1 LSDMTNKIE
10 GLSGVLDRGLI
21 KTEPQVVA
29 GHGVDGVLPK
39 AVVFP
44 TDVKQVAEVVKY
56 ANREALSLVPWGCGT
71 KIGLGYPPKRLD
83 MVVSTSRLNQ
93 ITDVD
98 AANLTMTV
106 RAGVRFRDAQ
116 ARVASEEN
124 RCYLPLE
131 DPVTEGDEMV
141 CSEREHTGC
150 FIPLDPPHS
159 DRATV
164 GGILATNATG
174 PRRLL
179 YGLPRDI
186 VLGVRF
192 VAPNGEIIGAG
203 GKTVKNVSGYDV
215 SKLMIGSAGS
225 LGILC
230 EMTLRLLPLPE
241 RMETILIGFGTLEDA
256 GVFAER
262 IFASTLLPA
271 AVEVM
276 NTAAFDALALVA
288 KPGLGG
294 NPFVVAVALE
304 AFEEQVKRMMSDVRD
319 AAKASKAVTDAI
331 LDEQGHRDFWRAVSN
346 LDGSASAGCD
356 SFVSLKLN
364 YPISEWKS
372 VMASVRDSLKAS
384 NFPHTILTHA
394 GSGVG
399 LVGLLVQG
407 KDGDAKGRVAKAVHQ
422 ILGQCR
428 AKGGNLV
435 VQRAPAPWK
444 ADLPVWGEPGE
455 DALIMKRIRQQLDPS
470 SILCPGRFV
479 AGM

>member
-1 LSDMTNKIE
+1 MSDMTSKIE
-10 GLSGVLDRGLI
+10 GLSVVIDKGLI
-21 KTEPQVVA
+21 KTEPHVLA

-116 ARVASEEN
+116 ARVASQEN

-150 FIPLDPPHS
+150 FIPLDPPYS

-164 GGILATNATG
+164 GGILAANSTG

-179 YGLPRDI
+179 YGRPRDI

-241 RMETILIGFGTLEDA
+241 KMETVLLGFGTLEGAWAFVD
-256 GVFAER
+256 R

-276 NTAAFDALALVA
+276 NGAAFDALALTA
-288 KPGLGG
+288 KPDMGG

-304 AFEEQVKRMMSDVRD
+304 AFEEQVKRMVSGMRD
-319 AAKASKAVTDAI
+319 AAKASEAATDAI
-331 LDEQGHRDFWRAVSN
+331 LDEEGHRGFWRAVSN
-346 LDGSASAGCD
+346 LDGSAAAGCEG
-356 SFVSLKLN
+356 FVSLKLN

-372 VMASVRDSLKAS
+372 VMGFLQESLKAS
-384 NFPHTILTHA
+384 NIPHTILAHA

-399 LVGLLVQG
+399 LIGLLEQG
-407 KDGDAKGRVAKAVHQ
+407 INGDAKGRVAKAVHQ
-422 ILGQCR
+422 ILAQCR

-435 VQRAPAPWK
+435 VQRAPVPWK

-455 DALIMKRIRQQLDPS
+455 DSLIMKRIRQQLDPL

>member
-1 LSDMTNKIE
+1 
-10 GLSGVLDRGLI
+10 LI
-21 KTEPQVVA
+21 KTDSQVLED
-29 GHGVDGVLPK
+29 HRVDGLIPQ

-44 TDVKQVAEVVKY
+44 TDLKQVAAVVKY
-56 ANREALSLVPWGCGT
+56 ASHENLSLVPWGGGT

-83 MVVSTSRLNQ
+83 MVVSTLRLNQ

-98 AANLTMTV
+98 SANLTMTV

-116 ARVASEEN
+116 TRVASEEN

-131 DPVTEGDEMV
+131 DPVTESDEMV
-141 CSEREHTGC
+141 CSDRERTGC

-164 GGILATNATG
+164 GGILAANSTG

-179 YGLPRDI
+179 YGRPRDI

-215 SKLMIGSAGS
+215 SKLMIGSGGS

-241 RMETILIGFGTLEDA
+241 RMETLLASFGSLEEVGA
-256 GVFAER
+256 FVEG
-262 IFASTLLPA
+262 IFASSLLPA

-276 NTAAFDALALVA
+276 NGAAFEALALAA
-288 KPGLGG
+288 KPELGRS
-294 NPFVVAVALE
+294 PFVVAVALE
-304 AFEEQVKRMMSDVRD
+304 AFEEQVNRMVSNMRD
-319 AAKASKAVTDAI
+319 AAKASKAATDAT
-331 LDEQGHRDFWRAVSN
+331 LDESGHRDFWRAVSN
-346 LDGSASAGCD
+346 LDHSASRGSTD
-356 SFVSLKLN
+356 FVSLKLN

-372 VMASVRDSLKAS
+372 MMGFVQDSLKAANLS
-384 NFPHTILTHA
+384 HTLLTHA

-399 LVGLLVQG
+399 LIGLRG
-407 KDGDAKGRVAKAVHQ
+407 EDGARDAKGRVAKAVRD
-422 ILGQCR
+422 ILVQCR
-428 AKGGNLV
+428 SKGGNLV
-435 VQRAPAPWK
+435 IQRAPAPWK
-444 ADLPVWGEPGE
+444 ADLPVWGELGE

-479 AGM
+479 TGI

>member
-1 LSDMTNKIE
+1 MTSKIE
-10 GLSGVLDRGLI
+10 GLSGIIDKGSI
-21 KTEPQVVA
+21 KTEPHVMV
-29 GHGVDGVLPK
+29 GHSVDGVLPK

-56 ANREALSLVPWGCGT
+56 ANREGLSLVPWGCGT

-116 ARVASEEN
+116 ARVASQEN

-141 CSEREHTGC
+141 CSDREHTGC

-164 GGILATNATG
+164 GGILASNSTG

-203 GKTVKNVSGYDV
+203 GKTVKNVSGYDI

-230 EMTLRLLPLPE
+230 ETTLRLLPLPE
-241 RMETILIGFGTLEDA
+241 KMETVLLGFKTLEDA
-256 GVFAER
+256 GAFTER

-276 NTAAFDALALVA
+276 NGTAFDVLSLNA
-288 KPGLGG
+288 KPDMGG

-304 AFEEQVKRMMSDVRD
+304 AFEEQVKRMVSGMRD
-319 AAKASKAVTDAI
+319 AAKASKAATDAI
-331 LDEQGHRDFWRAVSN
+331 LDEAAHMGFWRAVSH
-346 LDGSASAGCD
+346 LDGSASAGCEG
-356 SFVSLKLN
+356 FVSLKLN

-372 VMASVRDSLKAS
+372 VIGFVRDSLNAS
-384 NFPHTILTHA
+384 TILHTILTHA

-399 LVGLLVQG
+399 LIGLLVQG
-407 KDGDAKGRVAKAVHQ
+407 KDGDARGRVAKTVHQ

-435 VQRAPAPWK
+435 VQSAPALWK

-455 DALIMKRIRQQLDPS
+455 DALVMKRIREQLDPS
-470 SILCPGRFV
+470 ATLCPGRFV
-479 AGM
+479 AGI

>member
-1 LSDMTNKIE
+1 LSDMTSKIE
-10 GLSGVLDRGLI
+10 GLSGVVDKGLI
-21 KTEPQVVA
+21 KTEPHVLA

-56 ANREALSLVPWGCGT
+56 ANREALSLVPWGRGT
-71 KIGLGYPPKRLD
+71 KIGLGYPPKKLD

-106 RAGVRFRDAQ
+106 RAGVRFMDAQ
-116 ARVASEEN
+116 ARVASQEN

-131 DPVTEGDEMV
+131 DPVTESDEMV
-141 CSEREHTGC
+141 CSDREHTGC

-164 GGILATNATG
+164 GGILAANSTG

-192 VAPNGEIIGAG
+192 VAPSGEIIGAG
-203 GKTVKNVSGYDV
+203 GKTVKNVSGYDI

-241 RMETILIGFGTLEDA
+241 RMETILVGFGTLEDA
-256 GVFAER
+256 GAFAER
-262 IFASTLLPA
+262 IFASSLLPA

-276 NTAAFDALALVA
+276 NGVAFGALALNT
-288 KPGLGG
+288 KPDLGG
-294 NPFVVAVALE
+294 SPFVVAVALE
-304 AFEEQVKRMMSDVRD
+304 AFEEQVKRMVSGMRD
-319 AAKASKAVTDAI
+319 AAKASKAATDAI
-331 LDEQGHRDFWRAVSN
+331 LGEEGHRDFWRAVSN
-346 LDGSASAGCD
+346 LDGSACAGCD
-356 SFVSLKLN
+356 GYVSLKLN

-372 VMASVRDSLKAS
+372 VMGFVQDSLKAS
-384 NFPHTILTHA
+384 NISHTILTHA

-399 LVGLLVQG
+399 LIGLLVQG
-407 KDGDAKGRVAKAVHQ
+407 KDGDAKGQVANAVHQ

-428 AKGGNLV
+428 SKGGNLV

-444 ADLPVWGEPGE
+444 TDLPIWGEPGE
-455 DALIMKRIRQQLDPS
+455 DFLIMKRIRQQLDPL

-479 AGM
+479 SGI

>member
-1 LSDMTNKIE
+1 LSDMTSKIE
-10 GLSGVLDRGLI
+10 GLSDVVDKGLI
-21 KTEPQVVA
+21 KTAPHVLA

-56 ANREALSLVPWGCGT
+56 ANREALSLVPWGRGT
-71 KIGLGYPPKRLD
+71 KIGHGYPPKNLD

-106 RAGVRFRDAQ
+106 RAGVRFMDAQ
-116 ARVASEEN
+116 ARVASQEN

-131 DPVTEGDEMV
+131 DPVTESDEMV
-141 CSEREHTGC
+141 CSDREHTGC

-164 GGILATNATG
+164 GGILAANSTG

-203 GKTVKNVSGYDV
+203 GKTVKNVSGYDI

-241 RMETILIGFGTLEDA
+241 KMETILVGFGTLEGA
-256 GVFAER
+256 GAFVER
-262 IFASTLLPA
+262 IFVSSLLPA

-276 NTAAFDALALVA
+276 NGAAFDALALNA
-288 KPGLGG
+288 KPDLGG
-294 NPFVVAVALE
+294 SPFVVAVALE
-304 AFEEQVKRMMSDVRD
+304 AFEEQVKRMVSDMRD
-319 AAKASKAVTDAI
+319 AAKASKAATDAI
-331 LDEQGHRDFWRAVSN
+331 LDEESHRDFWRAVSN
-346 LDGSASAGCD
+346 LDGSACVGCD
-356 SFVSLKLN
+356 GFVSLKLN
-364 YPISEWKS
+364 YPISEWKP
-372 VMASVRDSLKAS
+372 VMGFVQDSLKAS
-384 NFPHTILTHA
+384 KITHTILTHA

-399 LVGLLVQG
+399 LIGLLVHDKNG
-407 KDGDAKGRVAKAVHQ
+407 EAKGQVAKAVHQ

-444 ADLPVWGEPGE
+444 TDLPVWGEPGE
-455 DALIMKRIRQQLDPS
+455 DFLIMKRIRQQLDPS

>member
-1 LSDMTNKIE
+1 LSDMTGKIE
-10 GLSGVLDRGLI
+10 GLSNVVDKGLI
-21 KTEPQVVA
+21 KTEPHVLA
-29 GHGVDGVLPK
+29 GHRVDGVLPK

-56 ANREALSLVPWGCGT
+56 ACRESLSLVPWGSGT

-98 AANLTMTV
+98 SANLTMTV

-131 DPVTEGDEMV
+131 DPVTESDEMV
-141 CSEREHTGC
+141 CSDRERTGC
-150 FIPLDPPHS
+150 FIPLDPPQS

-164 GGILATNATG
+164 GGILAANSTG

-186 VLGVRF
+186 LLGVRF

-241 RMETILIGFGTLEDA
+241 RMETILFGFGSLGEVGA
-256 GVFAER
+256 FVEW
-262 IFASTLLPA
+262 IFSSSLLPA

-276 NTAAFDALALVA
+276 NGAAFNGLPLAG
-288 KPGLGG
+288 KQDLGG
-294 NPFVVAVALE
+294 SPFVVAVALE
-304 AFEEQVKRMMSDVRD
+304 AFEEQVKRMVSGMQD
-319 AAKASKAVTDAI
+319 AARASKAATVTV
-331 LDEQGHRDFWRAVSN
+331 LDEDGHRDFWRAVSN
-346 LDGSASAGCD
+346 LESSARDGCD
-356 SFVSLKLN
+356 GFVSLKLN
-364 YPISEWKS
+364 YPISEWAS
-372 VMASVRDSLKAS
+372 VMRFVQDSLKAANIS
-384 NFPHTILTHA
+384 HTILTHA
-394 GSGVG
+394 GSGIG
-399 LVGLLVQG
+399 LVGLLMQ
-407 KDGDAKGRVAKAVHQ
+407 DRDMDAKGQVAKAVHG

-435 VQRAPAPWK
+435 VQSAPASWK
-444 ADLPVWGEPGE
+444 SDLPVWGEPGE
-455 DALIMKRIRQQLDPS
+455 DFLIMKRIRQQLDPS

-479 AGM
+479 VDI

>member
-1 LSDMTNKIE
+1 LSDMTSKIN
-10 GLSGVLDRGLI
+10 GLSGVIDEGLI
-21 KTEPQVVA
+21 KEEPQILA
-29 GHGVDGVLPK
+29 GYVVDGVLPK

-44 TDVKQVAEVVKY
+44 TDVKQVAELVKY
-56 ANREALSLVPWGCGT
+56 ANRETLSLVPWGGGT

-83 MVVSTSRLNQ
+83 IVVSTSRLNQ

-106 RAGVRFRDAQ
+106 RAGVRFKNAQ
-116 ARVASEEN
+116 ARVASQEN

-131 DPVTEGDEMV
+131 DPGAEGDEIV

-159 DRATV
+159 DRATM
-164 GGILATNATG
+164 GGILAANSTG

-192 VAPNGEIIGAG
+192 VAPSGEIIGAG

-241 RMETILIGFGTLEDA
+241 KMETLLLGFSTLENA
-256 GVFAER
+256 EAFAER
-262 IFASTLLPA
+262 IFGSTLLPA
-271 AVEVM
+271 ALEVM
-276 NTAAFDALALVA
+276 NRAAFHALGFTA
-288 KPGLGG
+288 KADMGE
-294 NPFVVAVALE
+294 NSFVVAVALE
-304 AFEEQVKRMMSDVRD
+304 AFEEQVIRMVSSMRD
-319 AAKASKAVTDAI
+319 AARASKSTTDAV
-331 LDEQGHRDFWRAVSN
+331 LDEEGHRDFWRAVSN
-346 LDGSASAGCD
+346 LDDSAAASCER
-356 SFVSLKLN
+356 FVSLKLN

-372 VMASVRDSLKAS
+372 VMGSVQASLSS
-384 NFPHTILTHA
+384 SSIPHTILTHA

-399 LVGLLVQG
+399 LVGLLVQSQ
-407 KDGDAKGRVAKAVHQ
+407 DGDAKDRVAAAVYQ
-422 ILGQCR
+422 ILRQCR
-428 AKGGNLV
+428 ARGGNLV
-435 VQRAPAPWK
+435 VQSAPALWK
-444 ADLPVWGEPGE
+444 KDLPIWGEPRE
-455 DALIMKRIRQQLDPS
+455 DLMIMKSIRQQMDPS
-470 SILCPGRFV
+470 AIMCPGRFV
-479 AGM
+479 GGI